1 MNAPLLPLDVVA
13 GERARGDVVVFAH
26 GIMGNR
32 NNWKSFAKKLVERVP
47 ETTAVLVDLRRH
59 GDAHDPA
66 FVDEDD
72 TVRGAGDDVVRT
84 LRAHGLVPVVFVGHS
99 WGGKCLLAVALERV
113 FAELAH
119 VVVVDAPPGTRT
131 FDGSDEEVIRVVR
144 LVSSLPEGLARD
156 RRHLVEELTA
166 RGLSMPLAQWMT
178 TNVVP
183 RVEGP
188 TAEGLSLRWRF
199 EVPAV
204 RRMLADFGALDLWPA
219 LLAHRAPPQVH
230 MVRGGRSDRWRAEEL
245 QRLAQAVAAGV
256 VVDTVLERAGHWVH
270 TDDPEGLLAI
280 VAPLC
285 RL

>member
-1 MNAPLLPLDVVA
+1 
-13 GERARGDVVVFAH
+13 
-26 GIMGNR
+26 
-32 NNWKSFAKKLVERVP
+32 
-47 ETTAVLVDLRRH
+47 
-59 GDAHDPA
+59 
-66 FVDEDD
+66 
-72 TVRGAGDDVVRT
+72 
-84 LRAHGLVPVVFVGHS
+84 
-99 WGGKCLLAVALERV
+99 
-113 FAELAH
+113 
-119 VVVVDAPPGTRT
+119 
-131 FDGSDEEVIRVVR
+131 
-144 LVSSLPEGLARD
+144 
-156 RRHLVEELTA
+156 
-166 RGLSMPLAQWMT
+166 MT